1 MVELGAARTAMSN
14 YLMPVFTALLGWWLL
29 DESLQ
34 LYHWVGG
41 GLILAGLLLAGRV
54 QEKAR

>member
-1 MVELGAARTAMSN
+1 MSN

-34 LYHWVGG
+34 LYHWIGG

-54 QEKAR
+54 QEQTT

>member
-1 MVELGAARTAMSN
+1 MKKTLLLSA
-14 YLMPVFTALLGWWLL
+14 LLPALLGWWLL

-54 QEKAR
+54 QEQTT